1 MLRNF
6 LNLEEPQGPIRW
18 PREIAALLAVLSAL
32 LIYFQYTTLDKFSVL
47 PPARRYATLHLFI
60 QVVKQ
65 NVPLD
70 TGDAV
75 VAGLIVAAFA
85 SLIVLELWKK
95 RLSTFLCKVFETE
108 TRTLLAVGLTCLLCV
123 RFYFARGDSN
133 LAADTPTHI
142 SYAWVAS
149 QAFSHGEIPIWTNYF
164 GAGSPYLQFYGFLF
178 FYLCGLV
185 DLLFRDLFFSIK
197 LVMAGGHVFSGIG
210 MYLFVRTLCNSR
222 RAGFL
227 AGIAYVLSV
236 WHIQQVLIMGRLP
249 LSVFYA
255 LLPYPFYFFERLLSA
270 CLRAARRQACGD
282 AQAGRLCSPKL
293 PCAIGGGLTL
303 ALLAFTHPG
312 YAFWATALLVL
323 YVCIRLW
330 SDTERKV
337 LRVVVFYSLLLLVGG
352 LVFGAYLTLPM
363 WVEMDNA
370 GLQFGTHLSWFPDP
384 AWEQLLVW
392 SNYRFRVFNIETNHW
407 YGGYLGLSVVGLA
420 SAGLLWGRTKVP
432 AGHSGRR
439 RRRQAGTRGGHSGRR
454 RRRQAGGCSRLLD
467 RLPDP
472 GLRLS
477 LALAAFP
484 QHRSGLQRRAVSAL
498 RRFLFGRDGWCG
510 HPDPHPPPG
519 HPGKGQ
525 QCFHASPAGCD
536 GGPGSHNLPAPLS
549 DDD

>member
-1 MLRNF
+1 MVRNF

-210 MYLFVRTLCNSR
+210 MYLFVRTLCDSR

-282 AQAGRLCSPKL
+282 ATGRPVMFTKL

-312 YAFWATALLVL
+312 RLCLLGNSAAGALCVHTTLERHRTEGLTRRCFLQPLVAGGRPGL
-323 YVCIRLW
+323 WRL
-330 SDTERKV
+330 SHVAD
-337 LRVVVFYSLLLLVGG
+337 VGG
-352 LVFGAYLTLPM
+352 DGQRGVAVRNPPIVVPRPSLGAT
-363 WVEMDNA
+363 
-370 GLQFGTHLSWFPDP
+370 
-384 AWEQLLVW
+384 
-392 SNYRFRVFNIETNHW
+392 
-407 YGGYLGLSVVGLA
+407 
-420 SAGLLWGRTKVP
+420 
-432 AGHSGRR
+432 
-439 RRRQAGTRGGHSGRR
+439 
-454 RRRQAGGCSRLLD
+454 SRLVQ
-467 RLPDP
+467 
-472 GLRLS
+472 LS
-477 LALAAFP
+477 L
-484 QHRSGLQRRAVSAL
+484 SG
-498 RRFLFGRDGWCG
+498 F
-510 HPDPHPPPG
+510 
-519 HPGKGQ
+519 
-525 QCFHASPAGCD
+525 
-536 GGPGSHNLPAPLS
+536 
-549 DDD
+549 

>member
-1 MLRNF
+1 M
-6 LNLEEPQGPIRW
+6 
-18 PREIAALLAVLSAL
+18 
-32 LIYFQYTTLDKFSVL
+32 
-47 PPARRYATLHLFI
+47 
-60 QVVKQ
+60 
-65 NVPLD
+65 
-70 TGDAV
+70 
-75 VAGLIVAAFA
+75 
-85 SLIVLELWKK
+85 
-95 RLSTFLCKVFETE
+95 
-108 TRTLLAVGLTCLLCV
+108 
-123 RFYFARGDSN
+123 
-133 LAADTPTHI
+133 
-142 SYAWVAS
+142 
-149 QAFSHGEIPIWTNYF
+149 
-164 GAGSPYLQFYGFLF
+164 
-178 FYLCGLV
+178 
-185 DLLFRDLFFSIK
+185 
-197 LVMAGGHVFSGIG
+197 FSGIG
-210 MYLFVRTLCNSR
+210 MYLFVRTLCDSR
-222 RAGFL
+222 RAGFM

-303 ALLAFTHPG
+303 AGLAFTHPG

-420 SAGLLWGRTKVP
+420 LRGIALGTHKSACRALG
-432 AGHSGRR
+432 AQAA
-439 RRRQAGTRGGHSGRR
+439 QAGRCGHSGRR

-484 QHRSGLQRRAVSAL
+484 QHRSGLQRRAISAL

-510 HPDPHPPPG
+510 HPDPHPPPESSQ
-519 HPGKGQ
+519 GKGSNVFTLLLLAVMVDLGPTTFQHPYPTTTETPMLIFFWNCHNYPENDRPPGTQTVSSPTTESFMQ
-525 QCFHASPAGCD
+525 QAISMASYYGYLVASSRNETRPRF
-536 GGPGSHNLPAPLS
+536 
-549 DDD
+549 